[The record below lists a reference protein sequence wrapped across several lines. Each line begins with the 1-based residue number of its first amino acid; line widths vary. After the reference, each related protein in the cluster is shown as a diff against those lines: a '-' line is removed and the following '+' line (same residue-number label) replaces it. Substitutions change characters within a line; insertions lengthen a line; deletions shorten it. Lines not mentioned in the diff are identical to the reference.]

1 MTFKKICFQLH
12 WCIGISAGF
21 FLILMGLSGA
31 ALSFQEEILDAL
43 NPGSISGAKGEG
55 AVLTPAQL
63 LQAIQVQLVTTP
75 REVERLELHTFSGRN
90 PLITFAALPGQSHG
104 ERVWAHAYTGQL
116 QTMLIGSR
124 FFDCMERLHIW
135 LLLPTGIGQPLT
147 GIFSACL
154 LVLCLSGLYLRWP
167 RRNVGSLK
175 NWLHLRLAL
184 RGRPLLWSLHAVL
197 GTWVLLVYLVLSVTG
212 MYWGLTPLRSLVDGW
227 AGIAPRTAAVAT
239 VAASIEPLVNPDTGT
254 AAQSLPRPWSRFEQL
269 ASQAGGWQFVQIRL
283 PRKAGQDY
291 QFNWLGTGAPHAMAR
306 NRTRIGS
313 DGQIKRDEPYANLS
327 TARQALTSIYPL
339 HVGSY
344 FGLAGRIV
352 MMLASLLVPLFAIT
366 GWMLYLDR
374 RRKAR
379 SVMNSGPQ
387 SVATSVPGQIQQT
400 VAVIYASQSGYARS
414 LAESTAQRIRQS
426 GHAVELLSAAKF
438 GPLSLNN
445 FATTLWVVSTFGEG
459 DAPDDA
465 RRLLCVLQKI
475 KMSCPGN
482 HAVWALGDRR
492 YTHFCSFGLKV
503 QDALNQ
509 IGSIALFDAILQDG
523 ESALGWNRWCSA
535 LSQHGLVK
543 EALPISEP
551 DERAFSEYQLINRTY
566 CNPQSPGAP
575 LYRLELRAVHKTSAH
590 WQAGAIAEVVI
601 QTQAGQRSVNALHT
615 TELERPRRYSI
626 ASLTEDGYI
635 QLWVRQVQHDGRLGL
650 MSGWLTQGMQPH
662 GRIQLRLLANPKFSS
677 IDTLEMPAIFIGSGS
692 GYAGLRALLLD
703 RIQSSQHQNWLIFG
717 ERDRQADE
725 WAEAEVSPWKASG
738 QLLHADF
745 AYSRDAENPCYV
757 QNLLDRNAERL
768 RDWVTQGAVIYICG
782 SYQGMG
788 HDVEQTLKGLLE
800 DEVFHDLQA
809 SGRYRRDVY

>member
-1 MTFKKICFQLH
+1 
-12 WCIGISAGF
+12 
-21 FLILMGLSGA
+21 MGLSGA
-31 ALSFQEEILDAL
+31 SLSFQEEILDAL

-63 LQAIQVQLVTTP
+63 LQAIQAQLVTTP
-75 REVERLELHTFSGRN
+75 REVERLELHAFSGRN

-124 FFDCMERLHIW
+124 FFDFMERLHIW

-167 RRNVGSLK
+167 RRNVGWLK

-197 GTWVLLVYLVLSVTG
+197 GTWVLLLYLVLAVTG

-227 AGIAPRTAAVAT
+227 AGIAPRTPGVAAAT
-239 VAASIEPLVNPDTGT
+239 ASIEPLVNPDTST
-254 AAQSLPRPWSRFEQL
+254 AAQSLSRPWSRFEVL

-291 QFNWLGTGAPHAMAR
+291 QFNWLGADAPHAMAR
-306 NRTRIGS
+306 NRTRIVS
-313 DGQIKRDEPYANLS
+313 DGLIKRNEPYTNLS
-327 TARQALTSIYPL
+327 AARQALTSIYPL

-344 FGLAGRIV
+344 FGLTGRIV
-352 MMLASLLVPLFAIT
+352 MMLASLLLPLFAIT

-379 SVMNSGPQ
+379 SVIHSGLQ
-387 SVATSVPGQIQQT
+387 SVAMSVLGQVQQT

-414 LAESTAQRIRQS
+414 LAERTTQRLRQS
-426 GHAVELLSAAKF
+426 GHVVELMSAAKL
-438 GPLSLNN
+438 GPESLNS
-445 FATTLWVVSTFGEG
+445 FVTTLWVVSTFGEG

-465 RRLLCVLQKI
+465 RRLLCVLKKI
-475 KMSCPGN
+475 KLYCPSS
-482 HAVWALGDRR
+482 HAVLALGDRR

-503 QDALNQ
+503 QDALNR
-509 IGSIALFDAILQDG
+509 SDSKELFDAILQDG
-523 ESALGWNRWCSA
+523 ESALGWERWCSA

-543 EALPISEP
+543 EAFTLSEAH
-551 DERAFSEYQLINRTY
+551 ESAFSEYQLTNRTY
-566 CNPQSPGAP
+566 CNPHSPGAP
-575 LYRLELRAVHKTSAH
+575 LYRLELQAVHKTSVH
-590 WQAGAIAEVVI
+590 WQAGAIAEIVI
-601 QTQAGQRSVNALHT
+601 QPQAGQRCVNALHT

-626 ASLTEDGYI
+626 ASLTEEGYI
-635 QLWVRQVQHDGRLGL
+635 QLWVRQIQHCGRLGL
-650 MSGWLTQGMQPH
+650 MSGWLTQGMPLH
-662 GRIQLRLLANPKFSS
+662 SRIQLRLIANPKFSS
-677 IDTLEMPAIFIGSGS
+677 IDTQEMRAILIGSGS
-692 GYAGLRALLLD
+692 GFAGLRGLLLD
-703 RIQSSQHQNWLIFG
+703 RFRSSQHQNWLIFG
-717 ERDRQADE
+717 ERDREADG
-725 WAEAEVSPWKASG
+725 WAEAEVSTWQNPG
-738 QLLHADF
+738 HLLHADF

-757 QNLLDRNAERL
+757 QHLLEKNAERL
-768 RDWVTQGAVIYICG
+768 RDWVTEGAVIFVCG

-800 DEVFHDLQA
+800 ADVFDELQT